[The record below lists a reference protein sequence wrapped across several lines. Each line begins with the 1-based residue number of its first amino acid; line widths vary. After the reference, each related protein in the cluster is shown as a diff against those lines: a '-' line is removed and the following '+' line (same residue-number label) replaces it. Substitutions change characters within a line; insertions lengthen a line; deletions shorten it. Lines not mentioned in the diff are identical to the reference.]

1 MTHTIRSENL
11 QWVKS
16 ERRFHADASTLCF
29 LPGVPVPRRLEV
41 VSARTGESAFFN
53 LTDFLPRGSRRP
65 PREPDGRGSYSE
77 GWAYTPDPSCRHSAA
92 TRGVFIWN
100 T

>member
-1 MTHTIRSENL
+1 MTRTIRSENL
-11 QWVKS
+11 HWVKS

-29 LPGVPVPRRLEV
+29 LPGMPMPRRIEV

-53 LTDFLPRGSRRP
+53 LTDLLARGSRRTQ
-65 PREPDGRGSYSE
+65 RGPDGRGVGE
-77 GWAYTPDPSCRHSAA
+77 GWAYTPDPNCRHNAA
-92 TRGVFIWN
+92 TLGVFIWN